1 MNEELSRSCLAK
13 IADRWN
19 KLTENEKDKFKKQ
32 YDESKKELKKNVKE
46 FIMVN
51 KFIFWVV
58 EFCNY

>member
-1 MNEELSRSCLAK
+1 MNEELSKSFLAK

-19 KLTENEKDKFKKQ
+19 KLTENEKDKFKKE

-58 EFCNY
+58 EFCNN

>member
-1 MNEELSRSCLAK
+1 MNEELSKSFLAK

-19 KLTENEKDKFKKQ
+19 KLTENEKDKFKKE

-58 EFCNY
+58 EFFNN